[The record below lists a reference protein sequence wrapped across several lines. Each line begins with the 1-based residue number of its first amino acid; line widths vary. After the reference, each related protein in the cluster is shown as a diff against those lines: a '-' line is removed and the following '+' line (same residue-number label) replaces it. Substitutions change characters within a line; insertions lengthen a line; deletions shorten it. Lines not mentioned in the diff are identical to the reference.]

1 MKIKIIVP
9 IITDAFN
16 QSVSNEAMKF
26 GTPGVE
32 YVIENLRYGPASIE
46 CEYDEA
52 LAVPGILELVE
63 KAQTE
68 GFDGAMVDCFADP
81 GVKAA
86 REKVDIVVM
95 GGFEPS
101 MLLAAGLGDNLG
113 IVTVLPN
120 LLPVLENRAKTLG
133 IAERLKSIRYVN
145 IPVLDL
151 SDSVKLE
158 NALYKQCME
167 AVEKDGVH
175 VLVLGC
181 TGMMGMADNL
191 HERLKAAGYGVPVID
206 PFISGIKMIERYA
219 SMRLK
224 HSRLTYM
231 TPTEKERKWWG

>member
-1 MKIKIIVP
+1 MRIKVIVP
-9 IITDAFN
+9 ITSDALN
-16 QSVSNEAMKF
+16 QSVSNELKRY

-32 YVIENLRYGPASIE
+32 YEVENIKYGPASIE
-46 CEYDEA
+46 GEYDEA

-63 KAQTE
+63 KAQAE
-68 GFDGAMVDCFADP
+68 GFDGAISDCFADP

-86 REKVDIVVM
+86 REKVDIIVM

-113 IVTVLPN
+113 VVTVLPN
-120 LLPVLENRAKTLG
+120 VVPIIENRAKTLG
-133 IAERLKSIRYVN
+133 LASKLKSVRYVN
-145 IPVLDL
+145 IPVLEL
-151 SDSVKLE
+151 SDEAKLE

-167 AVEKDGVH
+167 AIEKDGVH

-191 HERLKAAGYGVPVID
+191 HERLKAAGYDVPVID
-206 PFISGIKMIERYA
+206 PFIAGIKMIETYV